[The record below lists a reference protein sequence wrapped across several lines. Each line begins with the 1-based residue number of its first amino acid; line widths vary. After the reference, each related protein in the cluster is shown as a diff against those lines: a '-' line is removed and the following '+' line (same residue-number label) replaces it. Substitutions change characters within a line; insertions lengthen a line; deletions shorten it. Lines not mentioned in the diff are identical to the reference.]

1 MRLEDIVTQVP
12 HADGTPVATAAPTP
26 ATVERPVGRDRRP
39 WQKKKRRGLFSRCCG
54 AAEEAEEQPGP
65 RARKGEPVATELTA
79 VEREEVAQEY
89 KVEPPKPAPPPGL
102 APNGV
107 YACLGP
113 YAPPARA
120 LLPPPEQRFYGK
132 KLLVLDL
139 DETLVHSS
147 FNYVTNSDILVD
159 IDIDDPN
166 TGDVMN
172 ARIYVYKR
180 PYVDEFL
187 QAMAQHYEL
196 CVFTASLRV
205 YCDAVMDQLDPQHL
219 VSHCL
224 YRESCTNSNGVFV
237 KDLSRLGRPLESIII
252 LDNNH
257 VSFLFHPQNGILAEA
272 FYDDKTDDYLQRITG
287 DLIHLSTVPDV
298 REYLARDE

>member
-1 MRLEDIVTQVP
+1 M
-12 HADGTPVATAAPTP
+12 
-26 ATVERPVGRDRRP
+26 
-39 WQKKKRRGLFSRCCG
+39 FSRCCG
-54 AAEEAEEQPGP
+54 GGDEAD
-65 RARKGEPVATELTA
+65 
-79 VEREEVAQEY
+79 
-89 KVEPPKPAPPPGL
+89 EPPKPRVRKGDGDATEITAVEPEVVQEQKIEPLQPTPPPGQE
-102 APNGV
+102 PNSI
-107 YACLGP
+107 YACKGP
-113 YAPPARA
+113 YTPPPQA
-120 LLPPPEQRFYGK
+120 LLPPPEQKFYGK

-147 FNYVTNSDILVD
+147 FNYVANSDILVD

-166 TGDVMN
+166 TGTTMN

-180 PYVDEFL
+180 PHVDEFL
-187 QAMAQHYEL
+187 QAMAQYYEL

-257 VSFLFHPQNGILAEA
+257 VSFLFHPRNGILAEA
-272 FYDDKTDDYLQRITG
+272 FYDDKTDDYLQRITD

-298 REYLARDE
+298 REYLMQEE